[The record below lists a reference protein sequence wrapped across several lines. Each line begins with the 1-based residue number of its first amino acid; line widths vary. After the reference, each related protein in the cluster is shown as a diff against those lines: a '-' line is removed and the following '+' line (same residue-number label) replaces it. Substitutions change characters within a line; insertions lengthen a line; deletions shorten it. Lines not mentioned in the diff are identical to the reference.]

1 MLCTRFGIR
10 FGGAIAA
17 RPRQHD
23 GPPRLRQVSQTVGP
37 RGRPNQ
43 PPSLNENELDRV
55 VGSVSLVKFR
65 NFGGGGAGIGFA
77 LKSDMEK
84 QRHLPKGELSVVEG
98 SVSDR
103 ERQKDKNEEEQK
115 TTSRAARAAKLTDRD
130 KDLLGL
136 LVLARY
142 LTAAQVHRLAF
153 PGKHASVPYRR
164 LLKLAQ
170 TNGQPAFLRQR
181 FFRTYDG
188 NRVAVWTPTA
198 YAMAAALTRAPQL
211 PDLPRHDVGAQ
222 FLEHLVQMNEL
233 LLALWQNGT
242 RCPRAAHPSFRWVPS
257 DRVRLVWEEW
267 EMREGR
273 KQQRLIQPD
282 AVLELP
288 VQRRRYFLE
297 CEMGTQK
304 IAPGESN
311 APGATLS
318 KADRYRA
325 FLSGGSVDEASHYRA
340 QYPDGFA
347 PEVLFLVLNDGRA
360 ESVNNA
366 LAMWRAKNQQPRT
379 IAFRALTFES
389 AVTELRRLVG
399 LAPLGADGRAVAEQR
414 NLPLTRAVSAEEVTL
429 LSRCV
434 YDAVRS
440 IKHARAVFRQVRRP
454 DLPPYPD
461 TYEAAAAVLERLTR
475 AG

>member
-1 MLCTRFGIR
+1 MSDGERRQNKIE
-10 FGGAIAA
+10 AEQAA
-17 RPRQHD
+17 
-23 GPPRLRQVSQTVGP
+23 
-37 RGRPNQ
+37 
-43 PPSLNENELDRV
+43 
-55 VGSVSLVKFR
+55 
-65 NFGGGGAGIGFA
+65 
-77 LKSDMEK
+77 
-84 QRHLPKGELSVVEG
+84 
-98 SVSDR
+98 
-103 ERQKDKNEEEQK
+103 
-115 TTSRAARAAKLTDRD
+115 TSRAATAAKLTDRD

-142 LTAAQVHRLAF
+142 LTAAQAHRLAF

-164 LLKLAQ
+164 LLKLSQA
-170 TNGQPAFLRQR
+170 NGQPAFLRQR

-188 NRVAVWTPTA
+188 NRVAVWAPTP
-198 YAMAAALTRAPQL
+198 YAMPAALTRAPQL
-211 PDLPRHDVGAQ
+211 PELPKHDVGAQ
-222 FLEHLVQMNEL
+222 FLEHLIQLNEL
-233 LLALWQNGT
+233 LVALLQNGT
-242 RCPRAAHPSFRWVPS
+242 RCPS

-325 FLSGGSVDEASHYRA
+325 FLSGGAVDEASHYQA
-340 QYPDGFA
+340 QYRDGFA
-347 PEVLFLVLNDGRA
+347 PEVLFLVRNDGRA
-360 ESVNNA
+360 KSVNTA
-366 LAMWRAKNQQPRT
+366 LAAWRSKNQEPCP
-379 IAFRALTFES
+379 IAIRALTFEGAAS
-389 AVTELRRLVG
+389 EFRRLVG

-414 NLPLTRAVSAEEVTL
+414 NLPLARTLSAEEVTI
-429 LSRCV
+429 LSRCM

-440 IKHARAVFRQVRRP
+440 IKQARAVFRQARRP

>member
-1 MLCTRFGIR
+1 
-10 FGGAIAA
+10 
-17 RPRQHD
+17 
-23 GPPRLRQVSQTVGP
+23 
-37 RGRPNQ
+37 
-43 PPSLNENELDRV
+43 
-55 VGSVSLVKFR
+55 
-65 NFGGGGAGIGFA
+65 
-77 LKSDMEK
+77 
-84 QRHLPKGELSVVEG
+84 
-98 SVSDR
+98 VSDG
-103 ERQKDKNEEEQK
+103 ERQENNNEKEQPA
-115 TTSRAARAAKLTDRD
+115 TSRAATAAKLTDRD

-164 LLKLAQ
+164 LLKLSQ

-188 NRVAVWTPTA
+188 NRVSVWAPTP
-198 YAMAAALTRAPQL
+198 YAMPAALTRAPQL
-211 PDLPRHDVGAQ
+211 PELPKHEVGAQ
-222 FLEHLVQMNEL
+222 FLEHLIQLNEL
-233 LLALWQNGT
+233 LVALWRNGT

-257 DRVRLVWEEW
+257 DRVRLVWGEW

-288 VQRRRYFLE
+288 VQRRRCFLE

-304 IAPGESN
+304 IAPGESK

-325 FLSGGSVDEASHYRA
+325 FLSGGAVDEASHYQT
-340 QYPDGFA
+340 QYRDGFA
-347 PEVLFLVLNDGRA
+347 PEILFLVLNDGRA
-360 ESVNNA
+360 KSVNTA
-366 LAMWRAKNQQPRT
+366 LADWRAKNQEPRP
-379 IAFRALTFES
+379 IAIRALTFES
-389 AVTELRRLVG
+389 AASELRRLVG
-399 LAPLGADGRAVAEQR
+399 LAPLGAEGRAVAEQR
-414 NLPLTRAVSAEEVTL
+414 SLPLARALSAEEVTI
-429 LSRCV
+429 LSRCM

-440 IKHARAVFRQVRRP
+440 IKQARAVFRQACRP

-461 TYEAAAAVLERLTR
+461 TYEAAAAVLERL
-475 AG
+475 ASKG

>member
-1 MLCTRFGIR
+1 MS
-10 FGGAIAA
+10 
-17 RPRQHD
+17 D
-23 GPPRLRQVSQTVGP
+23 G
-37 RGRPNQ
+37 
-43 PPSLNENELDRV
+43 
-55 VGSVSLVKFR
+55 
-65 NFGGGGAGIGFA
+65 
-77 LKSDMEK
+77 
-84 QRHLPKGELSVVEG
+84 
-98 SVSDR
+98 
-103 ERQKDKNEEEQK
+103 ERQENNNEKEQ
-115 TTSRAARAAKLTDRD
+115 TTGRAATAAKLTDRD

-164 LLKLAQ
+164 LLKLSQA
-170 TNGQPAFLRQR
+170 NGQPAFLRQR

-188 NRVAVWTPTA
+188 NRVAVWAPTP
-198 YAMAAALTRAPQL
+198 YAMPAALTRAPQL
-211 PDLPRHDVGAQ
+211 PELPKHDVGAQ
-222 FLEHLVQMNEL
+222 FLEHLIQLNEFL
-233 LLALWQNGT
+233 VALWQNGA
-242 RCPRAAHPSFRWVPS
+242 RCPSAVHPSFRWVPS

-288 VQRRRYFLE
+288 VQRRRFFLE

-304 IAPGESN
+304 IAPGEAS

-325 FLSGGSVDEASHYRA
+325 FLSGGAADEASHYQA
-340 QYPDGFA
+340 QYRDGFA
-347 PEVLFLVLNDGRA
+347 PEVLFLVLSDGRA
-360 ESVNNA
+360 KSVNSA
-366 LAMWRAKNQQPRT
+366 LGAWRAKNRDPRP
-379 IAFRALTFES
+379 IAIRALTFED
-389 AVTELRRLVG
+389 AATELRRLVG
-399 LAPLGADGRAVAEQR
+399 LAPLGADGRAVAEQQR
-414 NLPLTRAVSAEEVTL
+414 LPLARALSAEEVTI

-440 IKHARAVFRQVRRP
+440 IKQARAVFRQAHRP

-461 TYEAAAAVLERLTR
+461 TYDAAAAVLERLTR

>member
-1 MLCTRFGIR
+1 MNDGENKIEAEQATR
-10 FGGAIAA
+10 
-17 RPRQHD
+17 
-23 GPPRLRQVSQTVGP
+23 
-37 RGRPNQ
+37 
-43 PPSLNENELDRV
+43 
-55 VGSVSLVKFR
+55 
-65 NFGGGGAGIGFA
+65 
-77 LKSDMEK
+77 
-84 QRHLPKGELSVVEG
+84 
-98 SVSDR
+98 
-103 ERQKDKNEEEQK
+103 
-115 TTSRAARAAKLTDRD
+115 SRAATAARLTDRD

-153 PGKHASVPYRR
+153 AGKHASVPYRR
-164 LLKLAQ
+164 LLKLSQA
-170 TNGQPAFLRQR
+170 NGQPAFLRQR

-188 NRVAVWTPTA
+188 NRVAVWAPTP
-198 YAMAAALTRAPQL
+198 YAMPAALTRAAQL
-211 PDLPRHDVGAQ
+211 PELPKHDVGAQ
-222 FLEHLVQMNEL
+222 FLEHLIQLNEIL
-233 LLALWQNGT
+233 VALSQNGT
-242 RCPRAAHPSFRWVPS
+242 RCPKAVHPSFRWVPS

-304 IAPGESN
+304 IAPGESK

-325 FLSGGSVDEASHYRA
+325 FLSGGAVDEASHYQA
-340 QYPDGFA
+340 QYRDGFA

-360 ESVNNA
+360 KSVNTA
-366 LAMWRAKNQQPRT
+366 LAAWRSKNQDPRRP
-379 IAFRALTFES
+379 IAIRALTFEDAAS
-389 AVTELRRLVG
+389 EFRMLVG
-399 LAPLGADGRAVAEQR
+399 LAPLGAEGRAVAEKR
-414 NLPLTRAVSAEEVTL
+414 SLPLTRALSAEEVTI
-429 LSRCV
+429 LSRCM

-440 IKHARAVFRQVRRP
+440 IKQARAVFRQARRL

>member
-1 MLCTRFGIR
+1 MN
-10 FGGAIAA
+10 
-17 RPRQHD
+17 D
-23 GPPRLRQVSQTVGP
+23 G
-37 RGRPNQ
+37 
-43 PPSLNENELDRV
+43 
-55 VGSVSLVKFR
+55 
-65 NFGGGGAGIGFA
+65 
-77 LKSDMEK
+77 EK
-84 QRHLPKGELSVVEG
+84 QE
-98 SVSDR
+98 
-103 ERQKDKNEEEQK
+103 DKIEADQA
-115 TTSRAARAAKLTDRD
+115 TTSRAATAAKLTDRD

-164 LLKLAQ
+164 LLKLSQA
-170 TNGQPAFLRQR
+170 NGQPAFLRKR

-188 NRVAVWTPTA
+188 NRVTVWAPTP
-198 YAMAAALTRAPQL
+198 YAMPAALTRAPQL
-211 PDLPRHDVGAQ
+211 PELPKHDAGAQ
-222 FLEHLVQMNEL
+222 FLEHLIQLNEL
-233 LLALWQNGT
+233 LVAFWQNGA
-242 RCPRAAHPSFRWVPS
+242 RCPKAVHPSFRWVPS

-273 KQQRLIQPD
+273 KQQRVIQPD

-325 FLSGGSVDEASHYRA
+325 FLSAGAADEASHYQA
-340 QYPDGFA
+340 QYRDGFA
-347 PEVLFLVLNDGRA
+347 AEVLFLVLNSGRA
-360 ESVNNA
+360 RSVNAA
-366 LAMWRAKNQQPRT
+366 LATWHAKNQEPRP
-379 IAFRALTFES
+379 IAIRALTFENAAS
-389 AVTELRRLVG
+389 ELRRLVG
-399 LAPLGADGRAVAEQR
+399 LAPLGTDGRAVAEQR
-414 NLPLTRAVSAEEVTL
+414 SLPLARALSAEEVTIL
-429 LSRCV
+429 RRCM

-440 IKHARAVFRQVRRP
+440 IKQARAVFRQTRRP

-461 TYEAAAAVLERLTR
+461 TYEAAAAVLDRLTR
-475 AG
+475 RG

>member
-1 MLCTRFGIR
+1 LKILEEAGRGI
-10 FGGAIAA
+10 
-17 RPRQHD
+17 
-23 GPPRLRQVSQTVGP
+23 
-37 RGRPNQ
+37 
-43 PPSLNENELDRV
+43 E
-55 VGSVSLVKFR
+55 
-65 NFGGGGAGIGFA
+65 FA

-84 QRHLPKGELSVVEG
+84 RDFTEAE
-98 SVSDR
+98 VSGLKSGGMND
-103 ERQKDKNEEEQK
+103 EEKKEEKEQ
-115 TTSRAARAAKLTDRD
+115 SARRTATAAKLTDRD

-142 LTAAQVHRLAF
+142 LTAAQVHRLGFA
-153 PGKHASVPYRR
+153 GKHASVPYRR
-164 LLKLAQ
+164 LLKLSQA
-170 TNGQPAFLRQR
+170 NGQPAFLRQR

-188 NRVAVWTPTA
+188 NRIAVWAPTP
-198 YAMAAALTRAPQL
+198 YAMPAALTRAPQL
-211 PDLPRHDVGAQ
+211 PELPKHDVGAQ
-222 FLEHLVQMNEL
+222 FLEHLIQLNEL

-242 RCPRAAHPSFRWVPS
+242 RCPKAVHPSFRWVPS

-318 KADRYRA
+318 KADRYQA
-325 FLSGGSVDEASHYRA
+325 FLSGGAADGASHYQA
-340 QYPDGFA
+340 QYGDGFA

-360 ESVNNA
+360 KSVNTA
-366 LAMWRAKNQQPRT
+366 LAAWRAKNQDPRS
-379 IAFRALTFES
+379 IAIRALTFECAAS
-389 AVTELRRLVG
+389 ELRRLVG

-414 NLPLTRAVSAEEVTL
+414 SLPLTRALSAEEVTI
-429 LSRCV
+429 LSRCM

-440 IKHARAVFRQVRRP
+440 IKQARAVFRQVRRP

>member
-1 MLCTRFGIR
+1 
-10 FGGAIAA
+10 
-17 RPRQHD
+17 
-23 GPPRLRQVSQTVGP
+23 
-37 RGRPNQ
+37 
-43 PPSLNENELDRV
+43 
-55 VGSVSLVKFR
+55 
-65 NFGGGGAGIGFA
+65 
-77 LKSDMEK
+77 
-84 QRHLPKGELSVVEG
+84 
-98 SVSDR
+98 VSDG
-103 ERQKDKNEEEQK
+103 ERQENNNEKEQAK
-115 TTSRAARAAKLTDRD
+115 TSRAAAAAKLTDRD

-164 LLKLAQ
+164 LLKLSQA
-170 TNGQPAFLRQR
+170 NGQPAFLRQR

-188 NRVAVWTPTA
+188 NRVAVWAPTPCATP
-198 YAMAAALTRAPQL
+198 AALTRAPQL
-211 PDLPRHDVGAQ
+211 PELPKHDVGAQ
-222 FLEHLVQMNEL
+222 FLEHLIQLNEL
-233 LLALWQNGT
+233 LVALWQNGT
-242 RCPRAAHPSFRWVPS
+242 RCPKAVHPSFRWVPS

-325 FLSGGSVDEASHYRA
+325 FLSGGAVDEASHYQA
-340 QYPDGFA
+340 QFRDCFA

-360 ESVNNA
+360 KSVNTA
-366 LAMWRAKNQQPRT
+366 LAPWRAKNP
-379 IAFRALTFES
+379 IAIRALTFEGAAS
-389 AVTELRRLVG
+389 ELRRLVG

-414 NLPLTRAVSAEEVTL
+414 SLPLARALSAEEVSI
-429 LSRCV
+429 LSRCM

-440 IKHARAVFRQVRRP
+440 IKQARAVFRQVHRS